1 MTVYVD
7 KIVVGFEL
15 DKQSARDAI
24 HDKKQECYKYCPRCK
39 RDKDIKEFYRYN
51 KSKGTCNISNHCRYC
66 QNQMKENNISYK
78 KRNLKNNIKLLFLKI
93 FSKTLIWSS

>member
-39 RDKDIKEFYRYN
+39 RDKDIKDWRFFGRV
-51 KSKGTCNISNHCRYC
+51 
-66 QNQMKENNISYK
+66 
-78 KRNLKNNIKLLFLKI
+78 
-93 FSKTLIWSS
+93 

>member
-7 KIVVGFEL
+7 KIVVDFEL
-15 DKQSARDAI
+15 IRKQD
-24 HDKKQECYKYCPRCK
+24 CFKYCPRCK

-66 QNQMKENNISYK
+66 LNQMKENNI
-78 KRNLKNNIKLLFLKI
+78 RLKNEI
-93 FSKTLIWSS
+93 

>member
-7 KIVVGFEL
+7 KIVVDFEL
-15 DKQSARDAI
+15 
-24 HDKKQECYKYCPRCK
+24 DKKQECYKYCPRCR

-66 QNQMKENNISYK
+66 LNQMRENNISYK
-78 KRNLKNNIKLLFLKI
+78 KRNL
-93 FSKTLIWSS
+93 